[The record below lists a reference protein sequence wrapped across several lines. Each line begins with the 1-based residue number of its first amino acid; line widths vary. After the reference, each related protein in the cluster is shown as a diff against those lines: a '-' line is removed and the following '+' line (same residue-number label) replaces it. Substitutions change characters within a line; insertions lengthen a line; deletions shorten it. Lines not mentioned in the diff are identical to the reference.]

1 MRTEG
6 RWLIRYV
13 PREDSR

>member
-6 RWLIRYV
+6 RRLIRYV